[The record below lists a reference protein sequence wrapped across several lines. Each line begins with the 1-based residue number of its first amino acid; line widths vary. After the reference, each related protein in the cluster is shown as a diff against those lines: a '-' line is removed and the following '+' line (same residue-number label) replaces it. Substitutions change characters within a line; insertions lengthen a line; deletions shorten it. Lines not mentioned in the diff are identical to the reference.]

1 MSDVLEVITLI
12 IVEVLYFYLIAIL
25 LDIPL

>member
-12 IVEVLYFYLIAIL
+12 IVEVLYFYLIAII